1 MDIAAAPLWQNTN
14 ATTNGAHIFLIH
26 EMRVRCRY
34 AVSVRW
40 EREMLMEEGKKKS
53 LCSGDPRRDI
63 DRWFCCC
70 ARQIGGMFALVEK
83 TDGTP
88 IVIAGPC
95 WPFCT
100 FITVPLIVVLSGLVC
115 YFVVFNRDSG
125 LPWWFAFIYV
135 PILAITLCA
144 LFCVSCRDPGLL
156 ERVADE
162 EAGQNGWFWNEQV
175 RSFRPPGAMYC
186 RECKA
191 LIQDYDHLCPWTGT
205 GIGKGNMLAF
215 KVFVV
220 MVNLLCYT
228 SIALVAYM
236 LLRGI

>member
-1 MDIAAAPLWQNTN
+1 
-14 ATTNGAHIFLIH
+14 
-26 EMRVRCRY
+26 
-34 AVSVRW
+34 
-40 EREMLMEEGKKKS
+40 MEEKRAAGKKQQ

-88 IVIAGPC
+88 VVIAGPC

-100 FITVPLIVVLSGLVC
+100 FITVPLIVILSGLVC
-115 YFVVFNRDSG
+115 YFVVFNRNSG
-125 LPWWFAFIYV
+125 LPWWFGFIYI
-135 PILAITLCA
+135 PILAITLGA

-156 ERVADE
+156 ERVIDE

-228 SIALVAYM
+228 SIGLVAYM